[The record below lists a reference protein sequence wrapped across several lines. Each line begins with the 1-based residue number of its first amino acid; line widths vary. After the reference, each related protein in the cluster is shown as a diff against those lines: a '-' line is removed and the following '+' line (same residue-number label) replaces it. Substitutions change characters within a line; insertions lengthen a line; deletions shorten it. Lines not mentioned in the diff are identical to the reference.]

1 MQPLAFSP
9 CACVKSVCPSRR
21 LKHGNPTEFAG
32 ERWLCGASCVRSSPP
47 KHPWNLHCW
56 RGTLW
61 GSLGHSVCRGV
72 FQLCRTETSCLHITG
87 GAAPGQK
94 ADGSFRPPGLPQE
107 TRRRKRPITWLRAVA
122 CAPVAAGGRKS
133 SCRQTWQSTLGPATQ
148 RRTTGRKLAEVG
160 EARTTSQFSRA
171 QRRQRQRLALP
182 CLCSLAY
189 LRSCS
194 STAIARHHHLSRGT
208 ATHARTLQLVIALAF
223 LAVSI
228 LGRAAA
234 PAARARPPWGLLI
247 PQVARVVGR
256 PRGRNAVETQL
267 RTVPERRRH
276 AGPPRLGPRLWPP
289 VHRRRVPRHHRALPP
304 LGPPEHCLAFDT
316 EQQPVHVPRPYA
328 QPPSPPSPPR
338 LLLRSAFPLTSPS
351 CRRPLTYASGAN
363 AIRHPGLDSRNP
375 SPS

>member
-1 MQPLAFSP
+1 MARRVSGRAPPSTPGICTAGGAHSGAVSGIRCVGGCSS
-9 CACVKSVCPSRR
+9 CAVRRHPVCTSRAVLR
-21 LKHGNPTEFAG
+21 HA
-32 ERWLCGASCVRSSPP
+32 RR
-47 KHPWNLHCW
+47 
-56 RGTLW
+56 
-61 GSLGHSVCRGV
+61 
-72 FQLCRTETSCLHITG
+72 RTEAS
-87 GAAPGQK
+87 APL
-94 ADGSFRPPGLPQE
+94 DSLQE

-160 EARTTSQFSRA
+160 EARTTAQFSRA

-208 ATHARTLQLVIALAF
+208 ATHARTLQLAIALAF

-256 PRGRNAVETQL
+256 PRGRNAVGTQL

-304 LGPPEHCLAFDT
+304 LGPPEHRLAFDT
-316 EQQPVHVPRPYA
+316 EQRPVHLPRPYA
-328 QPPSPPSPPR
+328 QPPSPLSPPR